1 MKDFFRGTTPLLKFY
16 YPFEYARVTKLSVT
30 FFQDGKKVLKLHMG
44 DKEIYQIEDHI
55 VTVELT
61 EDESNLFKHNF
72 PVDAQLKILTDDGD
86 VWAGDYE
93 HYQVH
98 RLLDTD
104 LFTPESDDSDDDS
117 DDESGE

>member
-1 MKDFFRGTTPLLKFY
+1 MKEFFRGTTPLLRFH
-16 YPFEYARVTKLSVT
+16 YPFKYARITKFSVT
-30 FFQDGKKVLKLHMG
+30 FYQDGKEKLKLHMG
-44 DKEIYQIEDHI
+44 DKEIYQVEDGL

-61 EDESNLFKHNF
+61 EKESKLFKHNF
-72 PVDAQLKILTDDGD
+72 PVDAQLKILTNDGD

-104 LFTPESDDSDDDS
+104 LFTSEHDDDS
-117 DDESGE
+117 DDESGEI